1 MCVPSRFETGRF
13 FKLSFPLSAGRVF
26 HVIGKVVW
34 GRRTENGLNEY
45 GVQFWDFE
53 ESKTAMLRH
62 YLKELAEAAGD
73 KPYGP

>member
-1 MCVPSRFETGRF
+1 
-13 FKLSFPLSAGRVF
+13 
-26 HVIGKVVW
+26 VIGKVVW